1 MINIATAIAAACL
14 LVSQTPAPIADIAI
28 IIDDIG
34 YDYANSRA
42 AVELN
47 HPFAYAV
54 LPFSPHA
61 QDLARLA
68 NDLDKNVI
76 VHLPMEAE
84 ANNHALGPG
93 ALMMDMSQ
101 PEITHAL
108 TESLAAVPFAV
119 GINNHMGSRLT
130 RENDA
135 MSWLMQA
142 ILEHG
147 ELFFVDSRTT
157 SDSVALK
164 AALQADIAT
173 TARDVFIDNEQ
184 SPEAITRQLA
194 ALTARALSVGHALGI
209 AHPHAVTIDVLR
221 KWQPLEAGV
230 RVITLADYISNYR
243 RGGADVMVASAQTA
257 AAECGDEREHPGTAE
272 HPHAQR

>member
-1 MINIATAIAAACL
+1 MLNIATAIAAACL
-14 LVSQTPAPIADIAI
+14 LVSQTPAPVAEVAI

-34 YDYANSRA
+34 YDYPNSRA

-47 HPFAYAV
+47 QPFAYAV

-61 QDLARLA
+61 ADLARLA

-76 VHLPMEAE
+76 VHLPMEAD
-84 ANNHALGPG
+84 ADNHALGPG

-101 PEITHAL
+101 PEITAAL
-108 TESLAAVPFAV
+108 TESLAAVPYAV

-130 RENDA
+130 RESGA
-135 MSWLMQA
+135 MNWLMQA
-142 ILEHG
+142 IFEHG
-147 ELFFVDSRTT
+147 DLFFVDSRTT
-157 SDSVALK
+157 ADSVALE
-164 AALQADIAT
+164 AALHADIAAT
-173 TARDVFIDNEQ
+173 SRDVFIDNEQ

-194 ALTARALSVGHALGI
+194 ALTARAKRVGHALGI

-221 KWQPLEAGV
+221 NWQPLEAGV
-230 RVITLADYISNYR
+230 RVITLADYILSYR
-243 RGGADVMVASAQTA
+243 RGGADVTVASAQTA
-257 AAECGDEREHPGTAE
+257 AAECGDEREHPGATE

>member
-1 MINIATAIAAACL
+1 MLNIASAIAAACL
-14 LVSQTPAPIADIAI
+14 LVSQTPAPVADVAI

-34 YDYANSRA
+34 YDYPNSRA
-42 AVELN
+42 AVELD

-61 QDLARLA
+61 ENLARLA
-68 NDLDKNVI
+68 HDLNKNVI
-76 VHLPMEAE
+76 VHLPMEA
-84 ANNHALGPG
+84 NGDNHVLGPG

-101 PEITHAL
+101 PEITAAL
-108 TESLAAVPFAV
+108 TESLSAVPYAV

-130 RENDA
+130 RENDP

-147 ELFFVDSRTT
+147 DLFFVDSRTT
-157 SDSVALK
+157 SESVALK
-164 AALQADIAT
+164 AALQADIAA

-184 SPEAITRQLA
+184 SPEAITRQLI
-194 ALTARALSVGHALGI
+194 ALTERAKRVGHALGI

-221 KWQPLEAGV
+221 NWQPLEAGV
-230 RVITLADYISNYR
+230 RVISLADYISNYR
-243 RGGADVMVASAQTA
+243 RGGAEPALASAQTA
-257 AAECGDEREHPGTAE
+257 AAECGDEREYPGAAE